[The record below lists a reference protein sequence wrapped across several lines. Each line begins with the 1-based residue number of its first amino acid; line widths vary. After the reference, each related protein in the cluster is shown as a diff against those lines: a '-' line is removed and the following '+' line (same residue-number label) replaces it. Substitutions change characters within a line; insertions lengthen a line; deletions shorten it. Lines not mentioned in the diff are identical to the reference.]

1 MAQTPISAS
10 VTFGST
16 TPTTIYTVPVG
27 ATAVVK
33 SVIPTSVIGSA
44 ANVTLNKV
52 SSSGTVYPLAIAAQ
66 TSYDTNSS
74 TYFYLNQIPNLN
86 LLPGPITLAAGE
98 SISISTST
106 TTAFK
111 DPISVSNTNYKI
123 YGANYVNGNY
133 VALGQDTS
141 TGLGLVLT
149 STDGITWTQRTFNFY
164 VLNQDITYGNG
175 YYVICNQSPS
185 GKVHYSTDLVTWTEV
200 SLPYALAMYTIMF
213 ANNRFVVGGN
223 SGYSAYAT
231 STPLSWTQIVYPNG
245 DNANPINS
253 LNYVG
258 TNYVVGTDGPV
269 FTSTDLTTFSTPSYA
284 YDVNGISASNVTA
297 NATTLFQSIS
307 VAIDTYPT
315 RALQTTT
322 NGQTWTNVTSLS
334 ASSGSQYA
342 GSFITAYGNGGLV
355 LTQRYWTSTG
365 SIRYSYSGDG
375 GATWTNVAGFTI
387 TNGNRTGTSYN
398 QSVYPILDTARN
410 WMYTWV
416 EGYHQFNAVASNGVL
431 TGTASWNFLGTI
443 FYGPFAVAG
452 NPSNG
457 TWISVPGAYMIS
469 NPQYWGW
476 YYGSGPTNGADG
488 QNTGAIVYIPSQGTA
503 SACLYRPGTN
513 GFLFGTSS
521 GYVGTNNSQTDT
533 TIANFSRPTAQNSP
547 VVAFACDGNT
557 PTSTIVYIQNN
568 GYGAVSRDTGVSWT
582 TMRLPGG
589 SFGKQ
594 TDYGGKCLQYVNGV
608 WIAVNAYG
616 QTFYSSNALT
626 WSTAPVDVKNMAT
639 VNSNNVFLTSSG
651 VFSSS
656 GSSVTSFTRTTTNN
670 YSSYPSNRNIVY
682 AGSRYLIG
690 QANSIVQ
697 SNDLITWTNA
707 NISSTTINNV
717 TYYSTNNA
725 TSLLADGTG
734 NIMPVG
740 AVRSV
745 PTAEGK
751 IGKPITVANA
761 LVVGNVTAGVVEIS

>member
-86 LLPGPITLAAGE
+86 LLPGPITLSAGE

-185 GKVHYSTDLVTWTEV
+185 GKVHYSTDLITWTEV

-245 DNANPINS
+245 DNANVINS
-253 LNYVG
+253 LNYIG

-284 YDVNGISASNVTA
+284 YDVAGVSPSNVTA
-297 NATTLFQSIS
+297 NANTLFQSMSI
-307 VAIDTYPT
+307 AIADTPT

-322 NGQTWTNVTSLS
+322 NGQTWTNVTSI
-334 ASSGSQYA
+334 SSVNGSPYA
-342 GSFITAYGNGGLV
+342 GSFITAYGNGALV
-355 LTQRYWTSTG
+355 LSQGYWVG
-365 SIRYSYSGDG
+365 SPIKYSYSGDG
-375 GATWTNVAGFTI
+375 GATWTNVASLSI
-387 TNGNRTGTSYN
+387 TNNASAGTPYN
-398 QSVYPILDTARN
+398 QSVYPLLDTSRN
-410 WMYTWV
+410 WMYTWID
-416 EGYHQFNAVASNGVL
+416 GRHQFNAVASNGVV
-431 TGTASWNFLGTI
+431 TASSSFNFTGTI

-452 NPSNG
+452 NPTTG
-457 TWISVPGAYMIS
+457 TWISVPGAYMIA

-476 YYGSGPTNGADG
+476 YYGSGPTNGTDG
-488 QNTGAIVYIPSQGTA
+488 QNTGAVVYIPSQGNA
-503 SACLYRPGTN
+503 SCCLYRPGSN
-513 GFLFGTSS
+513 GFLFGTST

-533 TIANFSRPTAQNSP
+533 TISNFNRPTAQNSP

-557 PTSTIVYIQNN
+557 ATSTIVFIQAN
-568 GYGAVSRDTGVSWT
+568 GYGAVSRDRGVTWT
-582 TMRLPGG
+582 TMRLPGS

-594 TDYGGKCLQYVNGV
+594 TDYGGKCIQYVNGV
-608 WIAVNAYG
+608 WIAVNTYG
-616 QTFYSSNALT
+616 QTFYSTTALT

-656 GSSVTSFTRTTTNN
+656 GSSVTNFTRASANN

-690 QANSIVQ
+690 QANSLVQ
-697 SNDLITWTNA
+697 STDLISWSSTPV
-707 NISSTTINNV
+707 SSTTINNV
-717 TYYSTNNA
+717 VYFSTNNA
-725 TSLLADGTG
+725 TALLADGTG

-740 AVRSV
+740 AVRSS
-745 PTAEGK
+745 PSAEGK
-751 IGKPITVANA
+751 IGKPITVTNA
-761 LVVGNVTAGVVEIS
+761 LVVGNATAGIVEIS